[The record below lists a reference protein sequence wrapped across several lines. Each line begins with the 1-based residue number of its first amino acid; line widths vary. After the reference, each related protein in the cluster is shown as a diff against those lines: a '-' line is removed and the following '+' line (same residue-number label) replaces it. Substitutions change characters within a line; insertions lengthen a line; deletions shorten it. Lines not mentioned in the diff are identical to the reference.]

1 MANLATHLLLMAV
14 TLNWLVNSYRING
27 SPMSNASLRAAAAK
41 WLDDPG
47 GASALYGAINTWD
60 TSSVTDMGE
69 LFLDAKDFNEN
80 IGAWDVSRVV
90 QMDGLFEGA
99 MAFNQNLASWE
110 VSKVVAM
117 NRMFAR
123 ASSFNQNLEAW
134 DVSKVKDLTAMF
146 SGATAFDQ
154 VLAKWDTS
162 KVQDMRYMFHGATRF
177 NQPLESWDMSRCTDM
192 SYMFWGAAAFNR
204 PIEKLRVSSVQS
216 MIGVVTPHP
225 RTNKTRQLQTTPRTR
240 AHAHAFSRIALT
252 LMRAYVPR
260 ARQHDVSLVKDAREH
275 LSARPSSLGPSRSE
289 MRPARTSFGDAVSLS
304 FLLSAV

>member
-1 MANLATHLLLMAV
+1 MELQRHSLTHSSLPTVSRLSFSTSASLRSPRLTFRSLAQVLILVANLATHLLLMMV
-14 TLNWLVNSYRING
+14 TLNWLVNSYRTNG
-27 SPMSNASLRAAAAK
+27 SPISNASLRAAAAK
-41 WLDDPG
+41 WLVDPR
-47 GASALYGAINTWD
+47 GASALYGAIGTWD

-99 MAFNQNLASWE
+99 TAFNQNLASWD

-123 ASSFNQNLEAW
+123 ASSFNQSLETW
-134 DVSKVKDLTAMF
+134 DVSKVKDFTAMF

-192 SYMFWGAAAFNR
+192 SYMFWGASAFNR
-204 PIEKLRVSSVQS
+204 PIEKLRVSNVQG
-216 MIGVVTPHP
+216 MLGVVTPHP
-225 RTNKTRQLQTTPRTR
+225 RNNKKPRKRR
-240 AHAHAFSRIALT
+240 ACIFTH
-252 LMRAYVPR
+252 RAN
-260 ARQHDVSLVKDAREH
+260 VSACLRSPSKTCVSH
-275 LSARPSSLGPSRSE
+275 L
-289 MRPARTSFGDAVSLS
+289 
-304 FLLSAV
+304 